1 MSKDANMR
9 EKLNQFQREANLSW
23 AAIARMIGV
32 SASAVNLWR
41 ADKYAGSN
49 EVIERKIAQFL
60 DLQRRR
66 AESPAEPAFVMTTA
80 AKMIFETLDIA
91 QVMGRMVVIT
101 GRAGYGKTKAVRQY
115 VENHENVI
123 FITYNPTVNTH
134 KLMMEIGKKI
144 GVSIRND
151 AYSIFKRIVA
161 QIKNTPRMIIID
173 EAQQMS
179 YRPLETI
186 RAIHDE
192 TGVGVALIGANS
204 LIDNLTS
211 RIKETDQLW
220 SRVRI
225 KRQLK
230 PLTASDAKMILQQ
243 HIVDIEDSLV
253 KYMLE
258 SSSGNARQMTNALM
272 VAMTMARAN
281 GGKID
286 RAVIEKANKYLMVA

>member
-1 MSKDANMR
+1 MI
-9 EKLNQFQREANLSW
+9 EKLEQFQRESHLSW
-23 AAIARMIGV
+23 AAIARMLGI
-32 SASAVNLWR
+32 SASALTLWKQR
-41 ADKYAGSN
+41 KYTGSN
-49 EVIERKIAQFL
+49 DGIEKKVEQFL

-66 AESPAEPAFVMTTA
+66 AESPAEPAFVMTSA
-80 AKMIFETLDIA
+80 AKMIFETLDMA

-101 GRAGYGKTKAVRQY
+101 GRAGYGKTKAVRRY
-115 VENHENVI
+115 LEDHENAI
-123 FITYNPTVNTH
+123 FITYNPTMNTH

-230 PLTASDAKMILQQ
+230 PMTVNDAKLILEQ
-243 HIVDIEDSLV
+243 HIPDIDDALA
-253 KYMLE
+253 KYMME
-258 SSSGNARQMTNALM
+258 SSNGNARQLTNSLM
-272 VAMTMARAN
+272 VAMTIAKAD
-281 GGKID
+281 GGKIT
-286 RAVIEKANKYLMVA
+286 RKIVEKANKYLMVA